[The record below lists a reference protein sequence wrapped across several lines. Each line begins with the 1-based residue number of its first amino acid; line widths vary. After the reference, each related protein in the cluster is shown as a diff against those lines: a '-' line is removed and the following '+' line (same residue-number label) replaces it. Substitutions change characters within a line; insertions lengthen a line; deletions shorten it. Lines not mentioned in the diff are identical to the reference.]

1 MHRQLSYLLFRW
13 LKKREFWKINIRFDD
28 IENIL
33 LVVVQPQIFVLL
45 SLLELQLLLFLVAG
59 EFLL

>member
-13 LKKREFWKINIRFDD
+13 LKKREFSKINIRFDD

-45 SLLELQLLLFLVAG
+45 SLLELQLLLFLVVE

>member
-1 MHRQLSYLLFRW
+1 MHWQLSYLLFRW
-13 LKKREFWKINIRFDD
+13 LKKREFSKINIRFDD

-33 LVVVQPQIFVLL
+33 LVVVQPQMFVLL
-45 SLLELQLLLFLVAG
+45 SLLELQLLLFLVVE